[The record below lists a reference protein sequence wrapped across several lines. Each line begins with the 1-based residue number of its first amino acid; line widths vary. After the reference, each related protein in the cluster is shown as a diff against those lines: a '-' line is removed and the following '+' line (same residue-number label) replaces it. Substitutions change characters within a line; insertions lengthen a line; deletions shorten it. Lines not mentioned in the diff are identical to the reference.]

1 MKNDEAIKVVRPFGP
16 SIARVKIPND
26 LIEILN
32 SHVDKIISDEKK
44 TKDLDLGSTLEGSVT
59 QELKLE
65 NDFIT
70 SSGYHKF
77 LSDSVY
83 TWIKLSENKEIKKFD
98 LINSWIVRQFQN
110 EYNPIHYHSGSI
122 SGVGYL
128 KMPKNLNKGKKKSKT
143 NGTIDFI
150 HGSRSLLNK
159 SIFNHKPKVGDMIIF
174 PNYLMHTAYP
184 FNVDGE
190 RRSFSFNLEIDKKTL
205 EKINE

>member
-1 MKNDEAIKVVRPFGP
+1 MKIQSPFGP
-16 SIARVKIPND
+16 KIAIVKIPKKIVSKINKEVD
-26 LIEILN
+26 NILQN
-32 SHVDKIISDEKK
+32 K
-44 TKDLDLGSTLEGSVT
+44 TKTKKSDYSKKLVGEVK
-59 QELKLE
+59 QELELSKTFVNKYLI
-65 NDFIT
+65 NFLKNNIKNFIKR
-70 SSGYHKF
+70 SSNKKIN
-77 LSDSVY
+77 S
-83 TWIKLSENKEIKKFD
+83 IKLKNF
-98 LINSWIVRQFQN
+98 WVVRQFKN

-128 KMPKNLNKGKKKSKT
+128 KIPKNFMKSKKKSKT

-190 RRSFSFNLEIDKKTL
+190 RRSFSFNIDIDKKTL
-205 EKINE
+205 DIING

>member
-1 MKNDEAIKVVRPFGP
+1 MKIQSPFGP
-16 SIARVKIPND
+16 KIAIVKIPKKIVSKINKEVD
-26 LIEILN
+26 NILQN
-32 SHVDKIISDEKK
+32 K
-44 TKDLDLGSTLEGSVT
+44 TKTKKSDYSKKLVGEVK
-59 QELKLE
+59 QELALSKTFVNRYLI
-65 NDFIT
+65 NFLKNNIKNFIKK
-70 SSGYHKF
+70 SSNKKIN
-77 LSDSVY
+77 S
-83 TWIKLSENKEIKKFD
+83 IKLKNF
-98 LINSWIVRQFQN
+98 WVVRQFKN

-128 KMPKNLNKGKKKSKT
+128 KIPKNFMKSKKKSKT

-190 RRSFSFNLEIDKKTL
+190 RRSFSFNIDIDKKTL
-205 EKINE
+205 DIING